1 MGAPG
6 NDNDMAMT
14 QKSGPHHQRLP
25 TNHEFATRSKDST
38 WFRTSRLWARAAS
51 PMYRKHPH
59 FPTHVHRQNDR
70 ELLLIPSMTIPTP
83 QDITRILRLKARSS
97 KWRVRKEN
105 TREKRG
111 NFPGIPEV
119 GTSPSNKGGTGLNP
133 GWGAR
138 IPHALG
144 P

>member
-1 MGAPG
+1 MKGEKG
-6 NDNDMAMT
+6 EH
-14 QKSGPHHQRLP
+14 K
-25 TNHEFATRSKDST
+25 
-38 WFRTSRLWARAAS
+38 
-51 PMYRKHPH
+51 
-59 FPTHVHRQNDR
+59 R
-70 ELLLIPSMTIPTP
+70 EE
-83 QDITRILRLKARSS
+83 R
-97 KWRVRKEN
+97 
-105 TREKRG
+105 

>member
-59 FPTHVHRQNDR
+59 FPTHIHRQNDQ
-70 ELLLIPSMTIPTP
+70 ELLLIPSMTIPSP

-105 TREKRG
+105 TKEKRG
-111 NFPGIPEV
+111 ISLAFQRLGLHLLIR
-119 GTSPSNKGGTGLNP
+119 GGTGLNP
-133 GWGAR
+133 GCGAR